1 MVFCAYRV
9 LILLICIGFIAVQPD
24 EVYGLTSVELVL
36 RHNQKDQGIVP
47 QNQRVLT
54 DVDMQGMDIK
64 KSAHA
69 SKTFDRSQS
78 SKRGVRRGSDP
89 IHNRKKEGNGLDPEK
104 AEFTGYCPNKK
115 KKWALGRHMWCF
127 KQTKVNGLCGSV
139 LVKGTASQEPDCHML
154 PNFDTNLASIKGEI
168 FDREEKRQKRRL
180 LRRPRDQY
188 TLDVQIIAH
197 YFAGDEL
204 CLMNEGILSFNTVYP

>member
-36 RHNQKDQGIVP
+36 RHNQKDQGTVP

-89 IHNRKKEGNGLDPEK
+89 IHNR
-104 AEFTGYCPNKK
+104 
-115 KKWALGRHMWCF
+115 
-127 KQTKVNGLCGSV
+127 S
-139 LVKGTASQEPDCHML
+139 
-154 PNFDTNLASIKGEI
+154 
-168 FDREEKRQKRRL
+168 
-180 LRRPRDQY
+180 
-188 TLDVQIIAH
+188 
-197 YFAGDEL
+197 
-204 CLMNEGILSFNTVYP
+204 

>member
-1 MVFCAYRV
+1 MESRRMQINIRIGISYQDQNFVDDACFGLSKMATAKYLTSSLLCFDPKAKWMLVQCPLQTMVFCAHRV

-36 RHNQKDQGIVP
+36 RHNQKDQGTVP
-47 QNQRVLT
+47 QNQRVLK

-89 IHNRKKEGNGLDPEK
+89 IHNRASIISVPHVEIIIQPPMNKEWIVELVLKHIYRKRGIGID
-104 AEFTGYCPNKK
+104 AENKK
-115 KKWALGRHMWCF
+115 DK
-127 KQTKVNGLCGSV
+127 
-139 LVKGTASQEPDCHML
+139 
-154 PNFDTNLASIKGEI
+154 
-168 FDREEKRQKRRL
+168 
-180 LRRPRDQY
+180 
-188 TLDVQIIAH
+188 
-197 YFAGDEL
+197 
-204 CLMNEGILSFNTVYP
+204 ILY